1 MELEPTGERMIMDE
15 YKSSPEDYVIYLLH
29 IATYRFA
36 ETYTRGKRVL
46 DFGCGSGYGSAAVAQ
61 SALSVTG
68 VDVADDAVAYAQS
81 HFSRPNLDYQKVDP
95 RQPLPFEDG
104 SFDTVLS
111 FQVFE
116 HVSDTQRYLAE
127 IRRVLVPGGVL
138 VLVTPDRS
146 TRLLPYQKPWNRWH
160 LHEYGKQEL
169 TDVISPMFDSLEVL
183 GMTAR
188 PDMIEVEIRRC
199 TKLKWLS
206 LPFTFPGI
214 PDRLRVVALNAIHRV
229 RGAGARGGDPV
240 STDYGYSIEDVRV
253 GTDASPSVNLVA
265 IARTRAPFDSARDG

>member
-15 YKSSPEDYVIYLLH
+15 YKSSPQDYVIYLLH

-36 ETYTRGKRVL
+36 ETHTRGKRVL
-46 DFGCGSGYGSAAVAQ
+46 DFGCGSGYGSAAVSKIA
-61 SALSVTG
+61 ASVVG
-68 VDVADDAVAYAQS
+68 VDVAEDAVAYARS
-81 HFSRPNLDYQKVDP
+81 HFVHPNLEYQRVDP
-95 RQPLPFEDG
+95 HQPLPFADG

-116 HVSDTQRYLAE
+116 HVVDTARYLAE
-127 IRRVLVPGGVL
+127 IRRVLVPGGTL

-146 TRLLPYQKPWNRWH
+146 TRLLPFQKPWNRWH

-169 TDVISPMFDSLEVL
+169 IRVMSPGFASLEML

-188 PDMIEVEIRRC
+188 PDMVAIEVRRC
-199 TKLKWLS
+199 AKLKWMT

-214 PDRLRVVALNAIHRV
+214 PDAWRVAALNAIHRM
-229 RGAGARGGDPV
+229 RGSRGGDPV
-240 STDYGYSIEDVRV
+240 ATDYGFSVDDVSV
-253 GTDASPSVNLVA
+253 GVDASPSVNLVA
-265 IARTRAPFDSARDG
+265 IARTADHA